1 MSNTYKTIS
10 GIVMFIIAGF
20 LCFVI
25 TKTYFPVFYH
35 TTAKLILAGDMNGLS
50 SYITSFG
57 YWAFIISILIIAIF
71 NVLGIPTIP
80 SLTVN
85 GVLFGIIPG
94 IIISWIGEVIGIE
107 LSYHIGRIFLRK
119 SSRQFIEKRNLL
131 EKLDKYSTIKAMI
144 IARAVPYSPNI
155 LTTAVAVVS
164 KLNSREHLRCTLIGK
179 IPSVVVEVLLGHDLL
194 RFEEHSVRF
203 FILLFLVIAFTVVHR
218 YRKRFYQLPFLKKF
232 YNNAE
237 IKNRF

>member
-94 IIISWIGEVIGIE
+94 IVISWIGEVIGIE

-131 EKLDKYSTIKAMI
+131 EKLYFSLKEELKHFYLQQKE
-144 IARAVPYSPNI
+144 
-155 LTTAVAVVS
+155 
-164 KLNSREHLRCTLIGK
+164 KLLSLLIM
-179 IPSVVVEVLLGHDLL
+179 
-194 RFEEHSVRF
+194 
-203 FILLFLVIAFTVVHR
+203 
-218 YRKRFYQLPFLKKF
+218 
-232 YNNAE
+232 N
-237 IKNRF
+237 